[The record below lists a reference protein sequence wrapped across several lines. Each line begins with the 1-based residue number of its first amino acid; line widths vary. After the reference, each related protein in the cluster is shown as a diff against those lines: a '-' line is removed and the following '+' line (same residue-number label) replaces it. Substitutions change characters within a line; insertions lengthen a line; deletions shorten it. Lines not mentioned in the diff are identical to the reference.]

1 MIYRYILAS
10 NYFIN
15 APCVNKKVYT
25 DVYTYTITAPLSAVI
40 VNRFSCR
47 TAMILG
53 GVCFTT
59 GFVLS
64 VFAPTVESAIFT
76 VGILAGI
83 AYFVMFIH
91 IDKQL

>member
-1 MIYRYILAS
+1 
-10 NYFIN
+10 
-15 APCVNKKVYT
+15 
-25 DVYTYTITAPLSAVI
+25 
-40 VNRFSCR
+40 
-47 TAMILG
+47 MILG